1 MTIDYPAAAQAGQL
15 RALWKEAFGDSDEF
29 LDIFFGT
36 AFSPTRCRVVTVD
49 DRVAAAL
56 YWFDCK
62 CDGAD
67 FAYLYAVA
75 TGQDYR
81 RRGLCHAL
89 MADTHK
95 LLAERGYAGAIL
107 VPGAQALTHL
117 YETMGYRACTTVT
130 EFTCTPGET
139 GTELV
144 PISPEHYARRRAAML
159 PEGGV
164 IQEKENMAFLAAMA
178 QFYQGSDFLLAAA
191 WEGETLRG
199 LELLG
204 NPAAAPGI
212 LAALH
217 VPSGSF
223 RTPGPGR
230 DFAMF
235 LPLAPD
241 APTPAWFGFAF
252 D

>member
-15 RALWKEAFGDSDEF
+15 RALWKEAFGDSDAF

-36 AFSPTRCRVVTVD
+36 AFSPTRCRVVTMD
-49 DRVAAAL
+49 DRVAAVL

-89 MADTHK
+89 MANTHK
-95 LLAERGYAGAIL
+95 LLAEGDYAGAIL
-107 VPGAQALTHL
+107 VPGEVSLRQFYAGMGYLPGCSMDILRCQAADRPISLTRIDAATYAMLRRQLLPENGVVQEGENLAFLSAVADL
-117 YETMGYRACTTVT
+117 YE
-130 EFTCTPGET
+130 GE
-139 GTELV
+139 
-144 PISPEHYARRRAAML
+144 
-159 PEGGV
+159 
-164 IQEKENMAFLAAMA
+164 
-178 QFYQGSDFLLAAA
+178 DFLLASAM
-191 WEGETLRG
+191 EDGHFRG

-204 NPAAAPGI
+204 NLLDAPGI
-212 LAALH
+212 LAALGAE
-217 VPSGSF
+217 SGQF
-223 RTPGPGR
+223 RTPGTQFP
-230 DFAMF
+230 FAMYY
-235 LPLAPD
+235 PLTPD
-241 APTPAWFGFAF
+241 CPEPGWFGLAF